1 MSQLEIAELLQE
13 PWNHKVEKYAKVL
26 FVFSISVC
34 NPESALISL
43 DCMGEYM
50 VIDIYEEAFN
60 AIEVNYHLEGFVI
73 KSCGQDN

>member
-1 MSQLEIAELLQE
+1 M
-13 PWNHKVEKYAKVL
+13 
-26 FVFSISVC
+26 FSISVC
-34 NPESALISL
+34 NPASALISL

-50 VIDIYEEAFN
+50 VVDIYEEASN

>member
-43 DCMGEYM
+43 DCMEEYM
-50 VIDIYEEAFN
+50 VVDIYEEAFN

>member
-1 MSQLEIAELLQE
+1 MSQLEIAELLQG

-26 FVFSISVC
+26 FVFSISIC

-43 DCMGEYM
+43 DCIGEYM
-50 VIDIYEEAFN
+50 VVDIYEEAFN

>member
-1 MSQLEIAELLQE
+1 MSQLEISELLQE

-50 VIDIYEEAFN
+50 VVDIYEEAFN

>member
-1 MSQLEIAELLQE
+1 M
-13 PWNHKVEKYAKVL
+13 
-26 FVFSISVC
+26 FSISVC

-50 VIDIYEEAFN
+50 VVDIYEEAFN
-60 AIEVNYHLEGFVI
+60 AIEVNYHLEGLVI

>member
-26 FVFSISVC
+26 FMFSISVRY
-34 NPESALISL
+34 PESTLISL

-50 VIDIYEEAFN
+50 VVDIYEDAFN
-60 AIEVNYHLEGFVI
+60 AIEVN
-73 KSCGQDN
+73 

>member
-50 VIDIYEEAFN
+50 VVDIYEEAFN

>member
-13 PWNHKVEKYAKVL
+13 PWNHKVEKCAKVL

-50 VIDIYEEAFN
+50 VVDIYEEAFN

>member
-50 VIDIYEEAFN
+50 VVDIYEEASS

>member
-43 DCMGEYM
+43 DCMGEY
-50 VIDIYEEAFN
+50 VVVDIYEEAFN

-73 KSCGQDN
+73 KSCAQDN

>member
-50 VIDIYEEAFN
+50 VVDIYEEAFN
-60 AIEVNYHLEGFVI
+60 AVEVNYHLEGFVI

>member
-26 FVFSISVC
+26 FVFSISVR

-50 VIDIYEEAFN
+50 VVDIYEEAFN